1 MHLRAD
7 PACSSW
13 RYRGFKDARE
23 KSTPASMVDPAGRA
37 TGIILQFFLHPYRC
51 EVDPEHGT
59 AGDVCQDVTLP
70 VSTSAPI
77 AGGATAGLTGLLF
90 TSSLSNS
97 ILVVVPVGVWA
108 KVSIPAFRACSGS
121 GGSAAGRQRRSSTC
135 PEALLV
141 NLPRRAAAQALVLAL
156 CVVKV

>member
-1 MHLRAD
+1 MMHLRAD

-70 VSTSAPI
+70 ISTSAPI

-90 TSSLSNS
+90 TSSLSNPW
-97 ILVVVPVGVWA
+97 LVGVPVGMWA
-108 KVSIPAFRACSGS
+108 KASISPLSELAR
-121 GGSAAGRQRRSSTC
+121 
-135 PEALLV
+135 EAEE
-141 NLPRRAAAQALVLAL
+141 AQPVGDADRPHIHRPSW
-156 CVVKV
+156 